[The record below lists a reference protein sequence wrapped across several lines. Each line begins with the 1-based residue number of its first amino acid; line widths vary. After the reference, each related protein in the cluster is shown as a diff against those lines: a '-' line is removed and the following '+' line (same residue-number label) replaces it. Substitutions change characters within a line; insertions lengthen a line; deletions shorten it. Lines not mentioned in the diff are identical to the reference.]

1 MVKLAKLTKGVAA
14 AISDEMTDAKFGER
28 KKKYQQDIDDYVS
41 ELIQKHI
48 PVELRKALLRY
59 SDYIKTM
66 PIVQVRDAA
75 RSKSSMKTIETGEF
89 FPYYLPIKID
99 EDEYKKLMA
108 MDQERWDYYSTAE
121 TYKVKLEKLIN
132 KLGTP
137 EAIIQ
142 TIPESKKYVEC
153 FFPSTANML
162 ESLDELAKKA

>member
-1 MVKLAKLTKGVAA
+1 MAKIEKVTKGIAS

-59 SDYIKTM
+59 REYIKTM

-75 RSKSSMKTIETGEF
+75 HSKSSMKTIMTGEF

-108 MDQERWDYYSTAE
+108 MDQERWDYHSTAE
-121 TYKVKLEKLIN
+121 KYKEELESLIN
-132 KLGTP
+132 RLETP

-142 TIPESKKYVEC
+142 AIPESRKYVEC

-162 ESLDELAKKA
+162 ESLDSLAKKA